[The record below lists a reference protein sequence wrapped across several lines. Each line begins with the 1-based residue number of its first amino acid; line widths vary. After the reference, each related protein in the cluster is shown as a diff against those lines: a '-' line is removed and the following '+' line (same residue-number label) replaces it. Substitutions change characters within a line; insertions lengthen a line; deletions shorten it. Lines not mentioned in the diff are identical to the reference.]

1 MTTATQNSTPTNA
14 AKALRPLRVRVGTGY
29 PTDFTILIGQS
40 NATFMRSALRQ
51 PRKLFPKLAPATYA
65 FVNAGDCDLV
75 HTFNAVPL
83 VTRKPFV
90 ITFEDNLPRV
100 WENQCPTVFHEYLR
114 SRLLSPR
121 CLALLA
127 LSEYAVREMRRGN
140 QGWKQLAE
148 LEPKISVLYPSLP
161 ARRASPKRA
170 NDCLRLLFVGREYM
184 RKGMGTVLRAHERLT
199 KRGLP
204 VETIIISSLVW
215 SPGDYVGPRRG
226 YDVDAEKKL
235 LALDGVTHHASVPNA
250 EVLSLME
257 AADYLVLPTLHD
269 TFGYAM
275 LESLAAGTPVIA
287 TATCAVPEIIEQ
299 DKSGFLLPI
308 ENDSVSGRWVWPK
321 ATTDAGYNEEF
332 RATTDALAASLTQTL
347 LHAWETR
354 GEYERRSAA
363 ALSRIDD
370 RFNRES
376 ARRRIEAIYERARR

>member
-14 AKALRPLRVRVGTGY
+14 MKALRPLRVRVGAGY

-40 NATFMRSALRQ
+40 NAAFVRSPLRQ
-51 PRKLFPKLAPATYA
+51 PRKLFPRLAPATYA

-114 SRLLSPR
+114 SRLLGPR

-140 QGWKQLAE
+140 QGWKGLDA
-148 LEPKISVLYPSLP
+148 LEKKVSVMYPSLST
-161 ARRASPKRA
+161 RRASPKRA
-170 NDCLRLLFVGREYM
+170 SDRLRLLFVGREYM

-199 KRGLP
+199 KRGVP
-204 VETIIISSLVW
+204 VETVIVSSLVW
-215 SPGDYVGPRRG
+215 SPDDYVGPRRG

-235 LALDGVTHHASVPNA
+235 LSLGGVTHHAMLPNGD
-250 EVLSLME
+250 VLKLME
-257 AADYLVLPTLHD
+257 ASDYLVLPTLHD

-287 TATCAVPEIIEQ
+287 TATCAVPEIIEH

-308 ENDSVSGRWVWPK
+308 ENDQVSGRWVWPK
-321 ATTDAGYNEEF
+321 ATTDAGYNDEF
-332 RATTDALAASLTQTL
+332 RATTDALAASLTDTL
-347 LHAWETR
+347 LHAWESR
-354 GEYERRSAA
+354 GEYERRSAG
-363 ALSRIDD
+363 ALARVGE
-370 RFNRES
+370 RFNREA
-376 ARRRIEAIYERARR
+376 ARRRIEAIYELARR